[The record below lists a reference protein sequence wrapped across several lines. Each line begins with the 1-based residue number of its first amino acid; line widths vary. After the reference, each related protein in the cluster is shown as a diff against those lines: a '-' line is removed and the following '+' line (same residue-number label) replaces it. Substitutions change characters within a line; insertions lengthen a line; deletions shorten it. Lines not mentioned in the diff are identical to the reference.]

1 MGPEVFLSMSLAL
14 EKHIEPKELAE
25 IWVLSPQMIRS
36 IFIDEPGVLLIGEP
50 SGRVGKKLK
59 RSYFT
64 MRIPLSVVE
73 RVHQRRSTRNQRRA

>member
-1 MGPEVFLSMSLAL
+1 MGPEVFPSMSLDL

-25 IWVLSPQMIRS
+25 IWGLSPQMIRS